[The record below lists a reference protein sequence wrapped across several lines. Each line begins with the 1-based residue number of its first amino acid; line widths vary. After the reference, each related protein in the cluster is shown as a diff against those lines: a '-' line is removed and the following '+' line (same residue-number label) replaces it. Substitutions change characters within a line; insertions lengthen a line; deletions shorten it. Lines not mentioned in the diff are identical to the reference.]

1 MGDREADVP
10 APITRADLDA
20 QNHRIDNLTTQFG
33 EMRELLLQAHGGNHR
48 RGGRDDE
55 RREGRDNNR
64 REGRDGER
72 RDNRRQLIPDS
83 ESESEEEL
91 EEPPPPANNPRN
103 RNRNYENFG
112 DYRIKA
118 EIPNFWGNLKIEDF
132 LDWLVEV
139 ERFFDIMEVPEHK
152 MVKMVAFRLKATAAV
167 WWDQLQNLRQRQG
180 KQRVRTWR
188 KMKSLMMERFLPTD
202 YEQILY
208 RMYLGCAQGTRS
220 ISEYTE
226 EFMRL
231 AERNH
236 LTETDNQKVARY
248 NNGLKISIQEKI
260 GMQNIWT
267 LQEAINMALKAE
279 LLEKEK
285 RQPNFRRNTTEASE
299 YTAGAS
305 SGSGDK
311 GKAQQQNLGGSTKP
325 ATVGQ
330 NKNFNEGSSRNY
342 NRGQPRN
349 QSQNPY
355 AKPMTDICYRCQKP
369 GHRSNVCPERKQ
381 ANFIE
386 EADEDEENDE
396 VGKDDYVGAEFAVEE
411 GMEKI
416 TLVLQRVLLAPKEEG
431 QRHSIFRSLCS
442 IKNKVCDVIV
452 DNGSCENFVS
462 KKLVEYLQLSTE
474 PHVSPYS
481 LGWVKKGPSVR
492 VAETCRGPLSIGK
505 HYRDEILCDVID
517 MDACHILLGRPWQFD
532 VDATFKGRD
541 NVILFSW
548 NNRKIAMATT
558 QPAKQSVEPKTR
570 SSSFLTL
577 IHSEQE
583 LNETIKEAEC
593 FCPLVLKGLLKIG
606 GGEGDIPQD
615 VQQIL
620 NQFQELLSE
629 NLPNELPLMRDIQ
642 HRIDLVPG
650 ASLPNLPHYRMSPK
664 ENDIL
669 REQIEEL
676 LRKGFIRES
685 LSPCAVPVLLVPK
698 KDKTW
703 RMCVDS
709 RAINKITVKYRFPIP
724 RLEDML
730 DVLGGSRVFSKIDLR
745 SGYHQI
751 RIRPG
756 DEWKTAFKSKDGLFE
771 WLVMPFGL
779 SNAPS
784 TFMRLMN
791 QVLRPFIGSF
801 VVVYFDDILIY
812 STTKEEHLVHLRQVL
827 DVLRENKLYVN
838 LKKCTF
844 CTNNLLFLGFV
855 VGENGIQ
862 VDDEK
867 IKAIL
872 DWPAPKTVSEVRSFH
887 GLATFY
893 RRFVK
898 HFSTVAAPI
907 TECLKKGRF
916 SWGEEQ
922 ERSFAEIKEKL
933 CTAPVLALPNFEK
946 VFEVE
951 CDASG
956 VGVGAVL
963 SQDKRPIAFFSEKL
977 SDARQKWSTYDQE
990 FYAVVR
996 ALKQWEHYLI
1006 QKEFF
1011 LFTDHQALKY
1021 INSQKNIDKMHARWM
1036 TFLQKFSFVIKH
1048 TFGKTNRVANALS
1061 RRASLLVTLTQE
1073 VVGFECLKELYAG
1086 DDDFREIWIK
1096 CTNQEPMADYF
1107 LNEGYLFK
1115 GNQLCIPV
1123 SSLREKLIRDLHG
1136 GGLSGHLGRD
1146 KTIALLEE
1154 RFYWPQ
1160 LKRDVG
1166 TIVRKCYICQTSK
1179 GQVQNTGLYM
1189 PLPVPNDIWQDLAM
1203 DFVLGL
1209 PLTQRGVDSV
1219 FVVVDRFSKMAH
1231 FIACKK
1237 TADASNIAKLFF
1249 REVVRLHGVPTSI
1262 TSDRDTKFLSHFWIT
1277 LWRLFGTTLNRSST
1291 THPQTDGQT
1300 EVTNRTLGNMVR
1312 SVCGEKPKQWDYALP
1327 QVEFAYNSAVH
1338 SATGKSPFSIVYTA
1352 IPNHVV
1358 DLVKLPRDQQTS
1370 MAAKNLAEEVVA
1382 VRDEVKQ
1389 KLEQTN
1395 AKYKA
1400 AADRHRR
1407 VKVFQEGDS
1416 VMIFLRKERF
1426 PVGTYSKLKP
1436 KKYGPYKVL
1445 KRINDNAYVIELPDS
1460 MGISNILNVADL
1472 YEFREDE
1479 VLYPDHNSG
1488 SSSSEVER
1496 TDVEQMADFIAV
1508 EQEKGRGGNLQ
1519 NCRPS
1524 SD

>member
-20 QNHRIDNLTTQFG
+20 QNQRIDNLTTQFG
-33 EMRELLLQAHGGNHR
+33 EMRELLLQALGGNHR

-55 RREGRDNNR
+55 RREGRDDNR

-112 DYRIKA
+112 DYRIKS

-220 ISEYTE
+220 VSEYTE

-236 LTETDNQKVARY
+236 LTETNNQKVARY

-267 LQEAINMALKAE
+267 LQEASNMALKAE

-299 YTAGAS
+299 YTTGAS

-311 GKAQQQNLGGSTKP
+311 GKAQQQNLGGSTKL
-325 ATVGQ
+325 AIVGQ
-330 NKNFNEGSSRNY
+330 NKNFNEGSSQNY

-369 GHRSNVCPERKQ
+369 GHRFNVCPERKQ

-386 EADEDEENDE
+386 EPDEDEENDE
-396 VGKDDYVGAEFAVEE
+396 VGEDDYAGAEFAVEE

-442 IKNKVCDVIV
+442 IKNKVCDVILG
-452 DNGSCENFVS
+452 NGSCENFVS

-474 PHVSPYS
+474 PHVSLYS
-481 LGWVKKGPSVR
+481 LGWVKKGHSVR
-492 VAETCRGPLSIGK
+492 VAETCRVPLSIG
-505 HYRDEILCDVID
+505 RL
-517 MDACHILLGRPWQFD
+517 WQFD

-541 NVILFSW
+541 N
-548 NNRKIAMATT
+548 
-558 QPAKQSVEPKTR
+558 PAKQSVELKTR

-577 IHSEQE
+577 IRSEQE
-583 LNETIKEAEC
+583 LNEAVKEAEC

-620 NQFQELLSE
+620 NQFQELLYE
-629 NLPNELPLMRDIQ
+629 NLPNELPPMRDIQ

-703 RMCVDS
+703 RICVDS
-709 RAINKITVKYRFPIP
+709 QAINKITVKYRFPIP

-730 DVLGGSRVFSKIDLR
+730 DVLRGSRVFSKIDLR

-791 QVLRPFIGSF
+791 QV
-801 VVVYFDDILIY
+801 
-812 STTKEEHLVHLRQVL
+812 
-827 DVLRENKLYVN
+827 
-838 LKKCTF
+838 
-844 CTNNLLFLGFV
+844 
-855 VGENGIQ
+855 
-862 VDDEK
+862 DDEK

-872 DWPAPKTVSEVRSFH
+872 DWPTPKTVSEVRSFH

-963 SQDKRPIAFFSEKL
+963 SQTSGQLHSF
-977 SDARQKWSTYDQE
+977 
-990 FYAVVR
+990 
-996 ALKQWEHYLI
+996 LK
-1006 QKEFF
+1006 
-1011 LFTDHQALKY
+1011 
-1021 INSQKNIDKMHARWM
+1021 S
-1036 TFLQKFSFVIKH
+1036 
-1048 TFGKTNRVANALS
+1048 
-1061 RRASLLVTLTQE
+1061 
-1073 VVGFECLKELYAG
+1073 
-1086 DDDFREIWIK
+1086 
-1096 CTNQEPMADYF
+1096 
-1107 LNEGYLFK
+1107 
-1115 GNQLCIPV
+1115 
-1123 SSLREKLIRDLHG
+1123 
-1136 GGLSGHLGRD
+1136 
-1146 KTIALLEE
+1146 
-1154 RFYWPQ
+1154 
-1160 LKRDVG
+1160 
-1166 TIVRKCYICQTSK
+1166 
-1179 GQVQNTGLYM
+1179 
-1189 PLPVPNDIWQDLAM
+1189 
-1203 DFVLGL
+1203 
-1209 PLTQRGVDSV
+1209 
-1219 FVVVDRFSKMAH
+1219 
-1231 FIACKK
+1231 
-1237 TADASNIAKLFF
+1237 
-1249 REVVRLHGVPTSI
+1249 
-1262 TSDRDTKFLSHFWIT
+1262 
-1277 LWRLFGTTLNRSST
+1277 
-1291 THPQTDGQT
+1291 
-1300 EVTNRTLGNMVR
+1300 
-1312 SVCGEKPKQWDYALP
+1312 
-1327 QVEFAYNSAVH
+1327 
-1338 SATGKSPFSIVYTA
+1338 
-1352 IPNHVV
+1352 
-1358 DLVKLPRDQQTS
+1358 
-1370 MAAKNLAEEVVA
+1370 
-1382 VRDEVKQ
+1382 
-1389 KLEQTN
+1389 
-1395 AKYKA
+1395 
-1400 AADRHRR
+1400 
-1407 VKVFQEGDS
+1407 
-1416 VMIFLRKERF
+1416 
-1426 PVGTYSKLKP
+1426 
-1436 KKYGPYKVL
+1436 
-1445 KRINDNAYVIELPDS
+1445 
-1460 MGISNILNVADL
+1460 
-1472 YEFREDE
+1472 
-1479 VLYPDHNSG
+1479 
-1488 SSSSEVER
+1488 
-1496 TDVEQMADFIAV
+1496 
-1508 EQEKGRGGNLQ
+1508 
-1519 NCRPS
+1519 
-1524 SD
+1524 